1 MLRIPA
7 IISRIPT
14 NRALPTPRMYF
25 PLGQLVRYRTSCA
38 IVSPET
44 CMSRTGRSVADGRP
58 PCTCDRTTPR
68 GCRGARYF
76 SRMTAAP
83 EPDVDAGETDLADV
97 KRRTWLAAERTW
109 LAWWRTGLGA
119 AAVSIGVG
127 RLLPGLTGGALWPL
141 RLLGLGYGVVAIA
154 VLVIG
159 AVRQNQVASALRRGS
174 YEELSTPLVLW
185 LTAAAVA
192 LSLATLVVIAV
203 A

>member
-1 MLRIPA
+1 
-7 IISRIPT
+7 
-14 NRALPTPRMYF
+14 
-25 PLGQLVRYRTSCA
+25 
-38 IVSPET
+38 
-44 CMSRTGRSVADGRP
+44 
-58 PCTCDRTTPR
+58 
-68 GCRGARYF
+68 
-76 SRMTAAP
+76 MTAPP
-83 EPDVDAGETDLADV
+83 EPDAGETDLADV

-159 AVRQNQVASALRRGS
+159 AVRQNQVASALRQGS
-174 YEELSTPLVLW
+174 YEELSSPLVMW

-192 LSLATLVVIAV
+192 LSLATLVVIAF
-203 A
+203 AS

>member
-1 MLRIPA
+1 
-7 IISRIPT
+7 
-14 NRALPTPRMYF
+14 
-25 PLGQLVRYRTSCA
+25 
-38 IVSPET
+38 
-44 CMSRTGRSVADGRP
+44 
-58 PCTCDRTTPR
+58 
-68 GCRGARYF
+68 
-76 SRMTAAP
+76 MTAAP
-83 EPDVDAGETDLADV
+83 EPDADDPEIADV

-159 AVRQNQVASALRRGS
+159 AVRQNQVAAALRRGS
-174 YEELSTPLVLW
+174 YEELSSPMVLW

-192 LSLATLVVIAV
+192 LSVATLVVIAL
-203 A
+203 AI

>member
-1 MLRIPA
+1 
-7 IISRIPT
+7 
-14 NRALPTPRMYF
+14 
-25 PLGQLVRYRTSCA
+25 
-38 IVSPET
+38 
-44 CMSRTGRSVADGRP
+44 
-58 PCTCDRTTPR
+58 
-68 GCRGARYF
+68 
-76 SRMTAAP
+76 MTAAP
-83 EPDVDAGETDLADV
+83 EPDAGETDLADV

-127 RLLPGLTGGALWPL
+127 RLLPDLTGGALWPL

-159 AVRQNQVASALRRGS
+159 AVRQNQVAAALRRGS
-174 YEELSTPLVLW
+174 YEELSSPLVMW

-203 A
+203 AV